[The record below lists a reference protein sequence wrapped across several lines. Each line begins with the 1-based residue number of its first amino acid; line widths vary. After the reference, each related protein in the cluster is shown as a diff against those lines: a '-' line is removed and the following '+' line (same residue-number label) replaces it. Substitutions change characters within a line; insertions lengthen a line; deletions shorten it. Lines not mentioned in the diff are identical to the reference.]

1 MGIEKL
7 NFDLNLLHVIIH
19 PLYLSADTRDLLNR
33 VVSGVGPVE
42 MHQQILPG
50 SPQSTVLFAE
60 LTSFVSIV
68 LVVFKQ
74 RKILCVIER

>member
-42 MHQQILPG
+42 MHQQILQG

>member
-1 MGIEKL
+1 MGVEKL
-7 NFDLNLLHVIIH
+7 YFNLNLLHVVVH

-42 MHQQILPG
+42 MHQQILPC
-50 SPQSTVLFAE
+50 SPQSTVLFPE

-68 LVVFKQ
+68 LVVFDQ
-74 RKILCVIER
+74 RKILRVKDR